1 MKIVNHCKNFGL
13 TQTIISG
20 LTLTTQLNVTI
31 KLKLFAKN
39 VIVDLAITATY
50 HLRIYGKTEYI

>member
-1 MKIVNHCKNFGL
+1 M
-13 TQTIISG
+13 QTIISG
-20 LTLTTQLNVTI
+20 LTFTTQLNVTI

-39 VIVDLAITATY
+39 VIIDLLITATY